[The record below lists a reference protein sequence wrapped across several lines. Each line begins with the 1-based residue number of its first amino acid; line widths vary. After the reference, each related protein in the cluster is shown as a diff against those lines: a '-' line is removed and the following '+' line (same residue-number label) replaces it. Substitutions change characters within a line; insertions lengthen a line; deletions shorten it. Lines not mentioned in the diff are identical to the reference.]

1 MTIHYKINVAKDYAT
16 IKTDCLV
23 LGYFSDQARW
33 PGSLPASTRK
43 QLSQLQKSGDL
54 TAAAGRSLWLYQP
67 AGMVAKRLLLVGC
80 GQTKDWDQ
88 RAYGKFL
95 DTSAARLLDSPAKT
109 AALAI
114 PRAVPKKSALW
125 QASQLAKTVT
135 AAGYRYTETRSKP
148 AATAVL
154 RRLNLLQ
161 ASNRDQ
167 ALAKQGLQQGYAI
180 GSAINTAR
188 ELGDLP
194 GNICTPDYL
203 AQRARKIARNQ
214 DKVVT
219 TVLDEKKM
227 ESLGMGALL
236 SVSHGSDQAA
246 RLISIDYRGG
256 KKDQPPVVLVG
267 KGITFDS
274 GGISLKPGA
283 KMDEMKYDMCGAASV
298 IGTMQ
303 AIVALQAPINVVG
316 IVPASENLPSG
327 GATKPGDIVTSM
339 AGITIEVL
347 NTDAEGRLVLC
358 DALTYAGKY
367 KPRAVIDIATLT
379 GACIVALGNHN
390 AGLLGNHQP
399 LADQLLKAGSSSG
412 DSAWQLPLGPEYQKQ
427 LHSNFADLANI
438 GGPAAGTITAACFL
452 SRFTEDFHWAHLDI
466 AGVAWN
472 QGANKGATGRPVAML
487 MEYLLHH
494 AD

>member
-1 MTIHYKINVAKDYAT
+1 MA
-16 IKTDCLV
+16 
-23 LGYFSDQARW
+23 
-33 PGSLPASTRK
+33 
-43 QLSQLQKSGDL
+43 
-54 TAAAGRSLWLYQP
+54 
-67 AGMVAKRLLLVGC
+67 AKRLLLIAC
-80 GQTKDWDQ
+80 GKSKDWNQ
-88 RAYGKFL
+88 QAYRKFL
-95 DTSAARLLDSPAKT
+95 DTCASRILASPAKT
-109 AALAI
+109 AALVI
-114 PRAVPKKSALW
+114 PRAVPKMTALW

-135 AAGYRYTETRSKP
+135 AAGYRYTETLSQP
-148 AATAVL
+148 APGAAL
-154 RRLNLLQ
+154 KRLMLVQ
-161 ASNRDQ
+161 SSDRDQ
-167 ALAKQGLQQGYAI
+167 AQAKQGLQQGHAI
-180 GSAINTAR
+180 GCAINTAR

-194 GNICTPDYL
+194 GNVCTPAYL

-214 DKVVT
+214 DKVIT
-219 TVLDEKKM
+219 TILDEKKM

-236 SVSHGSDQAA
+236 SVSHGSDQSA

-256 KKDQPPVVLVG
+256 KKSQRPVVLVG

-298 IGTMQ
+298 IGTLQ
-303 AIVALQAPINVVG
+303 AIIALQAPINVVG
-316 IVPASENLPSG
+316 IIPASENLPSG

-379 GACIVALGNHN
+379 GACIVALGHHN

-427 LHSNFADLANI
+427 LQSNFADLANI

-452 SRFTEDFHWAHLDI
+452 SQFAEGFHWAHLDI
-466 AGVAWN
+466 AGVAWK